1 MDCKD
6 RYIELYSVQPEK
18 IADSIR
24 QGHCHYAKMKYIE
37 DKYGDVK
44 GVFLNAYHWYVRQAS
59 AIVERPEQ
67 AESGIWTFVNK
78 RYTEQHPGYQV
89 MKLHVPVE
97 EAVFF
102 RMSDWNKVL
111 NLRYVGRTKEEENN
125 FSEKLEKYGVSYEG
139 DVYQTSFYP
148 QLKRELTESWMN
160 LFRFDH
166 EIKAGGRPKLEDL
179 QAGLWC
185 IKKEWVADENEGS
198 ADEKKGFH

>member
-6 RYIELYSVQPEK
+6 RYIELYTVQPEK

-24 QGHCHYAKMKYIE
+24 KGHCHYAKMKYIE

-78 RYTEQHPGYQV
+78 RYVKQHPGYQV
-89 MKLHVPVE
+89 MKLRVPVE

-111 NLRYVGRTKEEENN
+111 NLRYVGKTKEEEDTY
-125 FSEKLEKYGVSYEG
+125 SEKLEKYGITYEG
-139 DVYQTSFYP
+139 EVCDTPFYP
-148 QLKRELTESWMN
+148 QLKGELTASWNN
-160 LFRFDH
+160 LFRFDQ
-166 EIKAGGRPKLEDL
+166 KVKSGGPVEFEDM

-185 IKKEWVADENEGS
+185 IKTEWWQA
-198 ADEKKGFH
+198 